1 MQNLQLLI
9 TYVLTEICLQ
19 WSKWLWALSLKKK
32 HQDAIAEMSEQIDQL
47 NKLKAKAET
56 EKATIK
62 MQTDD
67 LKAAHDHLCNEK
79 VIIILTRN
87 QIIV

>member
-1 MQNLQLLI
+1 
-9 TYVLTEICLQ
+9 
-19 WSKWLWALSLKKK
+19 
-32 HQDAIAEMSEQIDQL
+32 MSEQIDQL